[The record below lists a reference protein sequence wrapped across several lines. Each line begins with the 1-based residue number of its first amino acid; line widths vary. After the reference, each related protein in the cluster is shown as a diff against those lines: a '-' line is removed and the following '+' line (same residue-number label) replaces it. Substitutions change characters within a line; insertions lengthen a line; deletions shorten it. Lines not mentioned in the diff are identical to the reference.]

1 MTHYIIFATWKDG
14 PTVWGDSHTEYDA
27 GVDWWAEA
35 RADTDLTD
43 VRLFEADLDRGTII
57 DVTEAAERTLDDRL
71 IEWSRER
78 AEIGREM
85 RARAVLRRIWP
96 DIQFNTAAE

>member
-1 MTHYIIFATWKDG
+1 MT
-14 PTVWGDSHTEYDA
+14 DA
-27 GVDWWAEA
+27 AEA
-35 RADTDLTD
+35 TVEQRLT
-43 VRLFEADLDRGTII
+43 
-57 DVTEAAERTLDDRL
+57 
-71 IEWSRER
+71 EWARER